1 MAPKASAADV
11 DDSSSSTDEDIRA
24 FIRKERVALGL
35 PPVPPPE
42 VVAAVEAKQRSE
54 ASSSSS
60 SMTPKPPPGP
70 PPAHVLAAERK
81 KKEEEKKEEEMKTWL
96 QAVKAS
102 KSGGRSKG
110 KKRMLGL
117 YNSMM
122 ALKASGEW
130 IGGEPNSE
138 ARDARKQ
145 AKCKAKPSDS
155 ASSKG

>member
-1 MAPKASAADV
+1 MAPKSSAADL

-35 PPVPPPE
+35 PPAPPPE
-42 VVAAVEAKQRSE
+42 VVAAVAVEAKQRSE

-60 SMTPKPPPGP
+60 SSRTPQK
-70 PPAHVLAAERK
+70 
-81 KKEEEKKEEEMKTWL
+81 KKEEEMKTWL